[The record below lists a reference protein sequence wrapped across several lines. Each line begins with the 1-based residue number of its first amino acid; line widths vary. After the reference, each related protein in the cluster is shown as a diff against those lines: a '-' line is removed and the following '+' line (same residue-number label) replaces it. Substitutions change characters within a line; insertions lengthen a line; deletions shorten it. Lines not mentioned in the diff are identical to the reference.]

1 MNLVLQRINSCVL
14 SVDNV
19 EKANVGF
26 GLLILTGVHKNDTFE
41 TADFLAKKIS
51 KLRIFKDENNKIN
64 KSILDVNGSALVVSN
79 FTLLA
84 NTQTGNRPDFSQSGD
99 PAHAKEIYEFFIS
112 KLKEYGIKEVQK
124 GCFGEHMHLNANLDG
139 PYTITIS
146 K

>member
-1 MNLVLQRINSCVL
+1 MNIVLQKINSCVL

-26 GLLILTGVHKNDTFE
+26 GLIILIGVHKNDSFE

-84 NTQTGNRPDFSQSGD
+84 NTQTGTRPDFSQSGD
-99 PAHAKEIYEFFIS
+99 PTRAREIYEYFIE
-112 KLKEYGIKEVQK
+112 KIKEYGVKEVQH

-139 PYTITIS
+139 PYTIFLN

>member
-1 MNLVLQRINSCVL
+1 MNIVLQRINSCIL
-14 SVDNV
+14 SVDDV

-26 GLLILTGVHKNDTFE
+26 GLLILTGVHKNDTLE
-41 TADFLAKKIS
+41 TADFMAKKIS

-84 NTQTGNRPDFSQSGD
+84 NTQTGTRPDFSQSGD
-99 PAHAKEIYEFFIS
+99 PAHAREIYEYFIS
-112 KLKEYGIKEVQK
+112 KIKEYGVKEIQT

-139 PYTITIS
+139 PYTITIT